1 MTENSARKTG
11 ATRKPAVKSSGRKL
25 GSSGSATRSRLLDA
39 CEKLMREHGYA
50 AVSTRRLG
58 EEAGVTP
65 PLVHYYFKS
74 MDDLFV
80 SLYRERAEVEL
91 AQIRQALDTEQFLD
105 ALWQQSRDPIDA
117 VLHMEFLALANHRKV
132 VMNEMVKYGEQ
143 LRAIQ
148 KRALENYIATQ
159 HIELSIDV
167 DALIVLMAGTGLLL
181 ALESRNGMSF
191 GHDQIRQYIAGLI
204 AANSGKQAP

>member
-1 MTENSARKTG
+1 MTEKSARKT
-11 ATRKPAVKSSGRKL
+11 AARRKPAEKPSARKL
-25 GSSGSATRSRLLDA
+25 GNSSSATRNRLLDA

-50 AVSTRRLG
+50 AVTTRRLG

-91 AQIRQALDTEQFLD
+91 ARIRQALDTERFLD

-143 LRAIQ
+143 LRVIQ
-148 KRALENYIATQ
+148 KQALENYIATH

-167 DALIVLMAGTGLLL
+167 EALIVLMAGTGLLL

-191 GHDQIRQYIAGLI
+191 GHEQIRQYIAGLI
-204 AANSGKQAP
+204 SANSGNEVS